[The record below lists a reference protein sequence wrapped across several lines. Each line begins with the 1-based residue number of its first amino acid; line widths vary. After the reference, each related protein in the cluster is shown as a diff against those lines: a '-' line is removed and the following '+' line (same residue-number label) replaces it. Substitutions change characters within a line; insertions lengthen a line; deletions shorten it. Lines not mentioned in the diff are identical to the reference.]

1 MAAARSSLA
10 LMSIV
15 VVASLALLV
24 GLGTW
29 QLQRLAWKEALI
41 ARIETRLSNVPV
53 PLPTSLTDETNFLR
67 VKVRGTYDHAKAQY
81 FYTLNK
87 GEIGWRVL
95 APFQPDVGAPF
106 MVDRGYVPDPQKPLA
121 QAGQSAPVEVVG
133 AVRLDYLPQVLFT
146 PDNDPSANSWYW
158 FDLAAVRKATGLSE
172 LRPFVV
178 QLDTSDHSGQWP
190 AAAPLSPNLSNKH
203 FGYAL
208 TWFGL
213 AITLLGVYIALIIQE
228 RRKRSSK
235 HD

>member
-10 LMSIV
+10 LMSV
-15 VVASLALLV
+15 VVLAALAILV

-29 QLQRLAWKEALI
+29 QLQRLAWKEGLI
-41 ARIETRLSNVPV
+41 AHLETRLAAAPV
-53 PLPTSLTDETNFLR
+53 SLPATLTQESDFLR
-67 VKVRGTYDHAKAQY
+67 VKLRGTYDHAKAQY

-95 APFQPDVGAPF
+95 TPFQPASGAPV
-106 MVDRGYVPDPQKPLA
+106 MVDRGYVPDAQKPLA
-121 QAGQSAPVEVVG
+121 AADQGGPVEVVG
-133 AVRLDYLPQVLFT
+133 AVRLEYLPKVLFT
-146 PDNDPSANSWYW
+146 PDNDPGANSWYW
-158 FDLAAVRKATGLSE
+158 FDLAAVRTATGTAE
-172 LRPFVV
+172 LRPMVL
-178 QLDTSDHSGQWP
+178 QLDTPDHSGQWP
-190 AAAPLSPNLSNKH
+190 AAAALSPELSNKH

-228 RRKRSSK
+228 RRKRSAK